1 MDFTPLPPTMTR
13 CVLALSVAVLLSVAP
28 AAAVEIVA
36 HRGASYDAPENTL
49 VSQELAW
56 KHRADA
62 AELDV
67 HITKDG
73 QLAIMHDPT
82 LKRTTG
88 REGKFEDFTLAEL
101 RMLDAG
107 TWKDAKF
114 AGEKIPTLDEML
126 AHIPA
131 GKRIIIHVKVGSEI
145 APGLVASLQRM
156 HVAPQQAAIISFD
169 YEPLLA
175 IKRALPAYPA
185 LWLINGPSATSKKKL
200 PALDDLIRDCR
211 KAGFDGLSFNQN
223 WPLEAEGAKKIKEA
237 GLSTHVWTVDLP
249 QVAKR
254 WIDLGVDAITTNR
267 AGWLR
272 EQLKL

>member
-1 MDFTPLPPTMTR
+1 MKVRLLPLFA
-13 CVLALSVAVLLSVAP
+13 LAFASVTS
-28 AAAVEIVA
+28 AVEIVA
-36 HRGASYDAPENTL
+36 HRGASHDAPENTL

-67 HITKDG
+67 HLTKDRK
-73 QLAIMHDPT
+73 LAVMHDPT

-88 REGKFEDFTLAEL
+88 QEGKFEDFTLAEL
-101 RMLDAG
+101 RQFDAG
-107 TWKDAKF
+107 SWKGPQF

-131 GKRIIIHVKVGSEI
+131 GKRIIIHLKVGAEI
-145 APGLVASLQRM
+145 VPELVASLKRNNIT
-156 HVAPQQAAIISFD
+156 PQQAAIISFD
-169 YEPLLA
+169 FAPLKA
-175 IKRALPAYPA
+175 VKKALPAYPA
-185 LWLINGPSATSKKKL
+185 LWLINAPATGAKKKKS
-200 PALDDLIRDCR
+200 PTLDELIRDCR
-211 KAGFDGLSFNQN
+211 AAGFNGLSFNQN
-223 WPLEAEGAKKIKEA
+223 WPLDDEGSKKIKAA
-237 GLSTHVWTVDLP
+237 GLALHVWTVDLP
-249 QVAKR
+249 QIAQR

>member
-1 MDFTPLPPTMTR
+1 MTSPIA
-13 CVLALSVAVLLSVAP
+13 VSFAALSVAALGVLVT
-28 AAAVEIVA
+28 AAGAVEIVA

-49 VSQELAW
+49 LAQELAW

-82 LKRTTG
+82 LKRTAG
-88 REGKFEDFTLAEL
+88 RDGKFEDFTLAEL
-101 RMLDAG
+101 RGFDAG
-107 TWKDAKF
+107 GWKGPQF

-131 GKRIIIHVKVGSEI
+131 GKRIVIHIKVGAEI
-145 APGLVASLQRM
+145 VPGLVASLQRM
-156 HVAPQQAAIISFD
+156 HVTPQQAAIISFD
-169 YEPLLA
+169 YEPLRA
-175 IKRALPAYPA
+175 VKKALPAYPA
-185 LWLINGPSATSKKKL
+185 LWLINGPSSDKRKKS
-200 PALDDLIRDCR
+200 PALEDLIRDCR
-211 KAGFDGLSFNQN
+211 QAGFDGLSFNQN
-223 WPLEAEGAKKIKEA
+223 WPLDHEGAKKIRAA
-237 GLSTHVWTVDLP
+237 GLVIHVWTVDLP
-249 QVAKR
+249 QVAAR